1 MGAILGRTYPRESGG
16 DVPPYSPADASREC
30 IAPGPQAGRRE
41 AGLQQLPS
49 RGLSWDFLGRR
60 NEEHAEDKGPEE
72 DSVQRSG
79 GLSVLNSPG
88 LPWPPLT

>member
-49 RGLSWDFLGRR
+49 RGLSWDFLGRH

-72 DSVQRSG
+72 DPGPEKRWPQR
-79 GLSVLNSPG
+79 PE
-88 LPWPPLT
+88 LPRGSHGPP